1 LPKSAKKHILN
12 VKSFISTMTTIN
24 ISLPE
29 QMRLFVEEQ
38 VAAGGYSTT
47 SEYIRSLIRQDNER
61 KNKEQLDAL
70 LLQGL
75 ASGES
80 IEVTEQ
86 WWDEKRAALMAKIQQ
101 TK

>member
-1 LPKSAKKHILN
+1 
-12 VKSFISTMTTIN
+12 MTTIN

-38 VAAGGYSTT
+38 VMAGGYSTT

-61 KNKEQLDAL
+61 KNKEQLDSL

-80 IEVTEQ
+80 IAGGASRAIEVAEQ

>member
-1 LPKSAKKHILN
+1 
-12 VKSFISTMTTIN
+12 MTTIN

-38 VAAGGYSTT
+38 VTAGGYSTT

-61 KNKEQLDAL
+61 KSKEQLDNL

-86 WWDEKRAALMAKIQQ
+86 WWDEKRAALMTKIQQ
-101 TK
+101 SK

>member
-1 LPKSAKKHILN
+1 
-12 VKSFISTMTTIN
+12 MTTIN

-38 VAAGGYSTT
+38 VMAGGYSTT

-61 KNKEQLDAL
+61 KNKEQLDSL

-80 IEVTEQ
+80 IEVVEQ

>member
-1 LPKSAKKHILN
+1 
-12 VKSFISTMTTIN
+12 MTTIN

-38 VAAGGYSTT
+38 VTAGGYSTT

-61 KNKEQLDAL
+61 KNKEHLDNL

-75 ASGES
+75 ASGEL
-80 IEVTEQ
+80 IEVTEE
-86 WWDEKRAALMAKIQQ
+86 WWDEKRAALMTKIQQ

>member
-1 LPKSAKKHILN
+1 
-12 VKSFISTMTTIN
+12 MTTIN

-38 VAAGGYSTT
+38 VTAGGYSTT

-61 KNKEQLDAL
+61 KSKEQLDNL

-80 IEVTEQ
+80 IETTEQ
-86 WWDEKRAALMAKIQQ
+86 WWEEKRAALITKIQQ
-101 TK
+101 SK

>member
-1 LPKSAKKHILN
+1 
-12 VKSFISTMTTIN
+12 MTTIN

-38 VAAGGYSTT
+38 VTAGGYSTT

-61 KNKEQLDAL
+61 KSKEYLDNL

-80 IEVTEQ
+80 IAKGASGAIEVTEQ
-86 WWDEKRAALMAKIQQ
+86 WWTKREQRS
-101 TK
+101 

>member
-1 LPKSAKKHILN
+1 
-12 VKSFISTMTTIN
+12 MTTIN

-38 VAAGGYSTT
+38 VTAGGYSTT

-61 KNKEQLDAL
+61 KSKEQLDNL

-80 IEVTEQ
+80 IVEGVGEAIEVTEE
-86 WWDEKRAALMAKIQQ
+86 WCDEKRAALLTKIQQ
-101 TK
+101 SK

>member
-1 LPKSAKKHILN
+1 
-12 VKSFISTMTTIN
+12 MTTIN

-38 VAAGGYSTT
+38 VTAGGYSTT

-61 KNKEQLDAL
+61 KNKEHLDNL

-80 IEVTEQ
+80 IEVTEE
-86 WWDEKRAALMAKIQQ
+86 WWDEKRAALMTKIQQ

>member
-1 LPKSAKKHILN
+1 MA
-12 VKSFISTMTTIN
+12 TIN

-38 VAAGGYSTT
+38 VTAGGYSTT

-61 KNKEQLDAL
+61 KNKEHLDNL

-86 WWDEKRAALMAKIQQ
+86 WWDEKRVALMAKIQQ

>member
-1 LPKSAKKHILN
+1 
-12 VKSFISTMTTIN
+12 MTTIN
-24 ISLPE
+24 ISLPD

-61 KNKEQLDAL
+61 KNKEQLDSL

-75 ASGES
+75 ASGEA

-86 WWDEKRAALMAKIQQ
+86 WWDEKRAALMTQIQE

>member
-1 LPKSAKKHILN
+1 
-12 VKSFISTMTTIN
+12 MTTIN

-38 VAAGGYSTT
+38 VTAGGYSTT

-61 KNKEQLDAL
+61 KNREHLDNL

-80 IEVTEQ
+80 IEVTEE
-86 WWDEKRAALMAKIQQ
+86 WWDEKRAALMTKIQQ

>member
-1 LPKSAKKHILN
+1 
-12 VKSFISTMTTIN
+12 MTTIN

-38 VAAGGYSTT
+38 VTAGGYSTT

-61 KNKEQLDAL
+61 KNKEHLDNL

-80 IEVTEQ
+80 SEVTEQ
-86 WWDEKRAALMAKIQQ
+86 WWDEKRAALMTKIQQ
-101 TK
+101 SK

>member
-1 LPKSAKKHILN
+1 
-12 VKSFISTMTTIN
+12 MTTIN

-38 VAAGGYSTT
+38 VTAGGYSTT

-61 KNKEQLDAL
+61 KNKEQLDAV

-86 WWDEKRAALMAKIQQ
+86 WWDEKRSALMAKIQQ

>member
-1 LPKSAKKHILN
+1 
-12 VKSFISTMTTIN
+12 MTTIN

-38 VAAGGYSTT
+38 VTAGGYSTT
-47 SEYIRSLIRQDNER
+47 SEYIRSLIHQDNER
-61 KNKEQLDAL
+61 KNKEHLDNL

-80 IEVTEQ
+80 IEVTEE
-86 WWDEKRAALMAKIQQ
+86 WWDEKRAALMTKIQQ
-101 TK
+101 SK

>member
-1 LPKSAKKHILN
+1 
-12 VKSFISTMTTIN
+12 MTTIN

-38 VAAGGYSTT
+38 VATGGYSTT
-47 SEYIRSLIRQDNER
+47 SEYIRYLIRQDNER
-61 KNKEQLDAL
+61 KNKEQLDSL

-75 ASGES
+75 ASGEP

-86 WWDEKRAALMAKIQQ
+86 WWDEKRAVLMAKIQQ
-101 TK
+101 SK